1 MVRNL
6 DPDESEIERF
16 SADRFRQM
24 FHLPETDSAKEQT
37 AVEAD
42 KLFPES
48 QRPDEVWMYVVW
60 ILLILLI
67 AEVFVANR
75 TAA

>member
-1 MVRNL
+1 
-6 DPDESEIERF
+6 
-16 SADRFRQM
+16 M
-24 FHLPETDSAKEQT
+24 FHLPESDSAEEQT

-75 TAA
+75 TTA